1 MNLQAGQ
8 VVTLTKGDTVITGK
22 VSGFVLKEGT
32 TELHRIYIS
41 GIEQG
46 FWFSDNWE
54 LHTQEGN

>member
-22 VSGFVLKEGT
+22 VSGFVLKENT
-32 TELHRIYIS
+32 NELHRIYIS

-46 FWFSDNWE
+46 FWMSDNWE
-54 LHTQEGN
+54 LKEGN